1 MLYFKINVSLK
12 FIQISSCALIQC
24 VKDENDV
31 TRKMKER
38 ERGEKRKQKTGRME
52 DKWAKRGDDVREER
66 KLQAVRGCIFR
77 ERMERLAVDF
87 EKCTLPPD
95 PISLSLSLFIPRVA
109 TCCDPVPL
117 GDLRAMIPVLN
128 SCVNSPFSPLLI
140 IIALA
145 AESLIEEK

>member
-1 MLYFKINVSLK
+1 
-12 FIQISSCALIQC
+12 
-24 VKDENDV
+24 
-31 TRKMKER
+31 
-38 ERGEKRKQKTGRME
+38 ME